1 MGLDPL
7 PREQLHRV
15 IGPSVWHS
23 APNVL
28 AERGRGT
35 PEDLEE
41 FLDRFRTAI
50 HEVEVTEALAYEGVE
65 DVLHRVAAADRR
77 LAVVTSKPMQATS
90 RILPA
95 LGIADLFVHVEAP
108 DQAST
113 EVKVE
118 TMARA
123 VEALALG
130 TDDAVL
136 VGDRRHD
143 VEAGAAHGIATIGV
157 TWGGLGQRAE
167 LEDAGAALIVDTPGQ
182 LAEAL
187 GV

>member
-7 PREQLHRV
+7 PHEQLHRV
-15 IGPSVWHS
+15 IGPPLRHS
-23 APNVL
+23 APEVL
-28 AERGRGT
+28 AERGRDT
-35 PEDLEE
+35 AEDLDE

-143 VEAGAAHGIATIGV
+143 VEAGAAHGIPTIGV
-157 TWGGLGQRAE
+157 TWGGLGHRAE